1 MKIVIAKNP
10 INLVNSQG
18 SLVLFRAPSLA
29 RNFLHAS
36 SSKWPRSTNP
46 LMFSFSSLRVS
57 VSCASSSS
65 TVYGGW
71 DDLGSSDAPGESN
84 ALRNFLVSIGIDDR
98 KNVFVFLL
106 GLVCA
111 LAISRVKVSSI
122 VVLPASALVFAV
134 GFTVGFFRNGTFGE
148 VRASGSKRR
157 EKEENSNLNWKLSWE
172 KLRSLVEF
180 FDELDLVVDNL
191 KNDVQSAIRDNK
203 IRVDDFYGYVEVTDK
218 IKISAKNAR
227 DVVRALIDNEENSGG
242 VLVENHKSGRRKKQ
256 VGESGYQ
263 MLQSF
268 SSLFGEN
275 LFSSN
280 PTKVRENV
288 KQEAVDRTLNQTR
301 GNGNVPLVEDRALNL
316 VDDHK
321 GNRKLDLDPSQD
333 SSTNSVLD
341 MNKNGSI
348 RTTPEGENVGLGDIR
363 RSTNKFFDDKEYSY
377 RNKGL
382 RFTNNH
388 SFSLK
393 MDSSSVT
400 DMWESQDS
408 LIDSESFKVRTK
420 RMESESSFLREQL
433 LDGGH
438 ETFRSSHDKREGGS
452 DRSQY
457 NNDTVN
463 YDDHRHLA
471 DDLSAH
477 ENEFNTPSST
487 KISDD
492 MMFDR
497 YLAEATDLLK
507 QAKEFIK
514 GRQGEEQAEIM
525 LYRSANLLSKAVE
538 LKPMSLLAV
547 GQLGNTYLLHGELK
561 LKISRELRTLLSG
574 SIQPSSVKHSRILKG
589 LRNKINSKEEVA
601 PFLIDV
607 CEECEELLVEAGR
620 KYRLALSIDSNDVRA
635 LYNWGLALSF
645 RGQLI
650 ADIGPGAAFEA
661 ERVFLAAID
670 KFDAMLLKGN
680 VYAPDA
686 LFRWGVA
693 LQQRSRLRPGSSKE
707 KLKLLQ
713 QAKRLYEDALDMN
726 SNNGQVKDA
735 LSSCLAELN
744 YRQF

>member
-1 MKIVIAKNP
+1 MKFVIARNP
-10 INLVNSQG
+10 VNLLNSQG
-18 SLVLFRAPSLA
+18 SLVLFRVPSVA
-29 RNFLHAS
+29 RNFLHS
-36 SSKWPRSTNP
+36 SSAKWARGSKP
-46 LMFSFSSLRVS
+46 LRFSFSSLRA
-57 VSCASSSS
+57 SCASSS
-65 TVYGGW
+65 TAYGGW
-71 DDLGSSDAPGESN
+71 DDLGGLNAPGESD

-111 LAISRVKVSSI
+111 MAISRVKVSSI

-148 VRASGSKRR
+148 GRASASGSKRR
-157 EKEENSNLNWKLSWE
+157 EKEENSKLSSE

-180 FDELDLVVDNL
+180 FDELDLVVNNL
-191 KNDVQSAIRDNK
+191 KSDVQSAIRSNK

-218 IKISAKNAR
+218 IKISTKNAR
-227 DVVRALIDNEENSGG
+227 IVVKALIDDEENSGG
-242 VLVENHKSGRRKKQ
+242 VLVENPKSGRRKKQ
-256 VGESGYQ
+256 VGEGGYQ

-280 PTKVRENV
+280 SSKVRENV
-288 KQEAVDRTLNQTR
+288 KQEAVDRTLDQTP
-301 GNGNVPLVEDRALNL
+301 GNGAVPLVEDRALNL
-316 VDDHK
+316 ADDHK

-341 MNKNGSI
+341 TDRSARI
-348 RTTPEGENVGLGDIR
+348 RTTPEGENFGLGGIR
-363 RSTNKFFDDKEYSY
+363 GSTNKFSGDKEYSY
-377 RNKGL
+377 QNKGF
-382 RFTNNH
+382 RFTNNR

-393 MDSSSVT
+393 MDSSSIT
-400 DMWESQDS
+400 DMWESHDN
-408 LIDSESFKVRTK
+408 LLDSESFKVRTK
-420 RMESESSFLREQL
+420 HMESKSSSLREQL
-433 LDGGH
+433 LNRGH

-457 NNDTVN
+457 KDDTVN
-463 YDDHRHLA
+463 YDDHRHLE

-487 KISDD
+487 KFSDD

-507 QAKEFIK
+507 LAKEFIK
-514 GRQGEEQAEIM
+514 GRQGEEEAEIM
-525 LYRSANLLSKAVE
+525 LYRSANLLSKAVD

-574 SIQPSSVKHSRILKG
+574 SIHPSSGKHSRILKG
-589 LRNKINSKEEVA
+589 LRNKITSKEEVA

-620 KYRLALSIDSNDVRA
+620 KYRLALSIDANDMRA

-686 LFRWGVA
+686 LFRWGVT

-707 KLKLLQ
+707 KVKLLQ
-713 QAKRLYEDALDMN
+713 QAKRLYEDALHMD
-726 SNNGQVKDA
+726 SNNMQVKDA
-735 LSSCLAELN
+735 LSSCVAELN

>member
-1 MKIVIAKNP
+1 MRFVITKNP
-10 INLVNSQG
+10 INLLNSQG
-18 SLVLFRAPSLA
+18 SLVLFRVPSVA
-29 RNFLHAS
+29 RNFLHPS
-36 SSKWPRSTNP
+36 SSKWTPRSSNP
-46 LMFSFSSLRVS
+46 LRFSFSSLRVS

-122 VVLPASALVFAV
+122 VILPASALVFAV
-134 GFTVGFFRNGTFGE
+134 GFSVGFFRTGTFGE
-148 VRASGSKRR
+148 VRAGGSKRR
-157 EKEENSNLNWKLSWE
+157 EKEENSNSKLSSE

-180 FDELDLVVDNL
+180 FDELDVVVDSL
-191 KNDVQSAIRDNK
+191 KSDVQSAIRDNK
-203 IRVDDFYGYVEVTDK
+203 IRVGDFYGYVEVTDK

-227 DVVRALIDNEENSGG
+227 NVVRALIDNED
-242 VLVENHKSGRRKKQ
+242 NHKNGRRKKQ
-256 VGESGYQ
+256 VGESGHQ
-263 MLQSF
+263 ILQSF

-280 PTKVRENV
+280 STKVRENV
-288 KQEAVDRTLNQTR
+288 KQEAVDRTLDQTR
-301 GNGNVPLVEDRALNL
+301 GSGNVPLVEDRALNL
-316 VDDHK
+316 VDDRM
-321 GNRKLDLDPSQD
+321 GNSKLDLDTSQD

-341 MNKNGSI
+341 MNRNGRI
-348 RTTPEGENVGLGDIR
+348 RTTPEGENVGLVDIR
-363 RSTNKFFDDKEYSY
+363 RSTNKFFDDKEYSD
-377 RNKGL
+377 RNKRL
-382 RFTNNH
+382 RFTNNR

-393 MDSSSVT
+393 MDSSSIT
-400 DMWESQDS
+400 DMWESQNS
-408 LIDSESFKVRTK
+408 LLDSESFKVRTK
-420 RMESESSFLREQL
+420 HMESESSFLREQL

-438 ETFRSSHDKREGGS
+438 ETFRSAHYKREGGS
-452 DRSQY
+452 NRSQY
-457 NNDTVN
+457 NDDTVN
-463 YDDHRHLA
+463 YDDNHHLA

-477 ENEFNTPSST
+477 ENESST

-538 LKPMSLLAV
+538 LKPVSLLAV

-574 SIQPSSVKHSRILKG
+574 SIQPSSVKHTRILKG
-589 LRNKINSKEEVA
+589 LRNKVNCKEEVV

-620 KYRLALSIDSNDVRA
+620 KYRLALSVDSNDVRA

-707 KLKLLQ
+707 KVKLLQ

-726 SNNGQVKDA
+726 SNNVQVKDA

>member
-1 MKIVIAKNP
+1 MKFIIAKHP
-10 INLVNSQG
+10 VNLLNSEG
-18 SLVLFRAPSLA
+18 SLVLFRVPSVA
-29 RNFLHAS
+29 RTFLHTSSAKWTRCPNPFRFS
-36 SSKWPRSTNP
+36 SS
-46 LMFSFSSLRVS
+46 SFTA
-57 VSCASSSS
+57 SCASSSS
-65 TVYGGW
+65 TLCGGW
-71 DDLGSSDAPGESN
+71 DDLGASDPPPESH
-84 ALRNFLVSIGIDDR
+84 AFRNFLLSIGFDDS

-111 LAISRVKVSSI
+111 MAISRVKVSSI
-122 VVLPASALVFAV
+122 VVLPASVLLFSA
-134 GFTVGFFRNGTFGE
+134 GFTIGFFRNLTFGE

-157 EKEENSNLNWKLSWE
+157 EKEDNSNSKLSSE
-172 KLRSLVEF
+172 KLRSLVDF
-180 FDELDLVVDNL
+180 FYELDLLVDHL
-191 KNDVQSAIRDNK
+191 KSDFQSAIRNNK
-203 IRVDDFYGYVEVTDK
+203 IRVNDFYGYVEVTEK
-218 IKISAKNAR
+218 IKLSAKTARNA
-227 DVVRALIDNEENSGG
+227 VRALIDNEEI
-242 VLVENHKSGRRKKQ
+242 VENHKSGKKKKQ
-256 VGESGYQ
+256 VGESGYHL
-263 MLQSF
+263 LQSF

-280 PTKVRENV
+280 STKVRENV
-288 KQEAVDRTLNQTR
+288 KQEAVEKTLDQTR
-301 GNGNVPLVEDRALNL
+301 GNGALPLVEDRSLNFT
-316 VDDHK
+316 DDRK
-321 GNRKLDLDPSQD
+321 ANPKLDFDPSQD
-333 SSTNSVLD
+333 SSINYVLD
-341 MNKNGSI
+341 MNKSGRI
-348 RTTPEGENVGLGDIR
+348 RTTPEGENFGLGNIR
-363 RSTNKFFDDKEYSY
+363 GRTNKFFDDKEYNY
-377 RNKGL
+377 WNKGL
-382 RFTNNH
+382 RFTNNR
-388 SFSLK
+388 SFSLM

-400 DMWESQDS
+400 DMWESHDNLLDS
-408 LIDSESFKVRTK
+408 DSFRVSRKH
-420 RMESESSFLREQL
+420 MESESTFLHEQL
-433 LDGGH
+433 LNVNH
-438 ETFRSSHDKREGGS
+438 ETFRPSHDKREGGS

-457 NNDTVN
+457 KDDTVN
-463 YDDHRHLA
+463 YEDHRHLA
-471 DDLSAH
+471 DNLPAH
-477 ENEFNTPSST
+477 ENEFNTHSST

-492 MMFDR
+492 MMFDG
-497 YLAEATDLLK
+497 YLAEATALLK
-507 QAKEFIK
+507 QAKEFVK

-574 SIQPSSVKHSRILKG
+574 SIQPSSGKHSRILKR
-589 LRNKINSKEEVA
+589 LRNKITSKEEVA

-707 KLKLLQ
+707 KVKLLQ
-713 QAKRLYEDALDMN
+713 QAKRLYEDALDMD
-726 SNNGQVKDA
+726 SNNVQVKDA
-735 LSSCLAELN
+735 LSSCVAELN

>member
-1 MKIVIAKNP
+1 MKFVIAKNP
-10 INLVNSQG
+10 VNLLNSQG
-18 SLVLFRAPSLA
+18 SLVLFRLPSVA
-29 RNFLHAS
+29 RNFLHS
-36 SSKWPRSTNP
+36 SGAKWTRGIKP
-46 LMFSFSSLRVS
+46 LRFSFSSLRA
-57 VSCASSSS
+57 SCASSSS

-71 DDLGSSDAPGESN
+71 DDLGGSDAPGESD

-111 LAISRVKVSSI
+111 MAISRVKVSSI

-148 VRASGSKRR
+148 VRAGASKRR
-157 EKEENSNLNWKLSWE
+157 EKEENSNSNSKLSSE

-180 FDELDLVVDNL
+180 FNELDLVVDNL
-191 KNDVQSAIRDNK
+191 KSDVKSAIRNNK

-227 DVVRALIDNEENSGG
+227 NVVRVLIDNNEEHSGG

-256 VGESGYQ
+256 AGESGYQ

-280 PTKVRENV
+280 STKVRENV
-288 KQEAVDRTLNQTR
+288 KQEAVDRTLDQTR
-301 GNGNVPLVEDRALNL
+301 GNGAMPLVEERALNL
-316 VDDHK
+316 ADGHK
-321 GNRKLDLDPSQD
+321 GNHMLDPSRD
-333 SSTNSVLD
+333 SATNNSVLD
-341 MNKNGSI
+341 MEKGGRI
-348 RTTPEGENVGLGDIR
+348 RTTPEGENFGVGDIR
-363 RSTNKFFDDKEYSY
+363 RSTNKFSSDKEHSY

-393 MDSSSVT
+393 MDSSSIT
-400 DMWESQDS
+400 DTWESESHDN
-408 LIDSESFKVRTK
+408 LLDSESFEVRTK
-420 RMESESSFLREQL
+420 HMESESSFLHKQL
-433 LDGGH
+433 LNQGH
-438 ETFRSSHDKREGGS
+438 ETFRSSRDKREGGS
-452 DRSQY
+452 SRSQY
-457 NNDTVN
+457 KDDTVN
-463 YDDHRHLA
+463 YDGDRHLA
-471 DDLSAH
+471 DDLSAY
-477 ENEFNTPSST
+477 ENEFNTPPST

-492 MMFDR
+492 VVFDR

-514 GRQGEEQAEIM
+514 RRQGEEQAEIM
-525 LYRSANLLSKAVE
+525 LYRSADLLSKAVD

-574 SIQPSSVKHSRILKG
+574 SIQPLSGKHSRILKG
-589 LRNKINSKEEVA
+589 LMNKVTSKEDVA

-607 CEECEELLVEAGR
+607 CEECEGLLVEAGR
-620 KYRLALSIDSNDVRA
+620 KYRLALSIDANDVRA

-670 KFDAMLLKGN
+670 KFDAMLVKGN

-707 KLKLLQ
+707 KVKLLR
-713 QAKRLYEDALDMN
+713 QAKRLYEDALDMD
-726 SNNGQVKDA
+726 SNNMQVKDA
-735 LSSCLAELN
+735 LSSCVSELN
-744 YRQF
+744 YGQF